1 MEIDLAEIREL
12 IAIVN
17 QSNVT
22 ELVMESEDFKLTIR
36 KAGMAS
42 TPVAT
47 IASGPAPQ
55 EIPVAATSTIP
66 AVPATPTEALPVEQE
81 HHLLEVKAPMVGTF
95 YRAPSPEASPFVQLN
110 DRIGQNQTVCIIEA
124 MKLMNEIEAEV
135 SGRIVEICV
144 KNGEPVEFGQIL
156 MRVDPK

>member
-1 MEIDLAEIREL
+1 VEIDLAKIREL
-12 IAIVN
+12 IALVD

-22 ELVMESEDFKLTIR
+22 ELVVESEDFKLAIR
-36 KAGMAS
+36 KSEARAA
-42 TPVAT
+42 AT
-47 IASGPAPQ
+47 LAPSPHPQ
-55 EIPVAATSTIP
+55 EIPAAATPNTP
-66 AVPATPTEALPVEQE
+66 APPAKPTEAPSTEN
-81 HHLLEVKAPMVGTF
+81 LLEVKAPMVGTF
-95 YRAPSPEASPFVQLN
+95 YRAASPEAAPFVQTN

-144 KNGEPVEFGQIL
+144 GNGEPVEFGQIL

>member
-22 ELVMESEDFKLTIR
+22 ELVIESEDFKLAIR
-36 KAGMAS
+36 KS
-42 TPVAT
+42 VESIPVAT
-47 IASGPAPQ
+47 IATKPAPQ
-55 EIPVAATSTIP
+55 EISAAVAPPIP
-66 AVPATPTEALPVEQE
+66 AAPATPTEASAEE
-81 HHLLEVKAPMVGTF
+81 NHFLEVKAPMVGTF

>member
-1 MEIDLAEIREL
+1 VEIDLAEIREL

-22 ELVMESEDFKLTIR
+22 ELVIESEDFKLAIR
-36 KAGMAS
+36 KAEGSA
-42 TPVAT
+42 PRAT
-47 IASGPAPQ
+47 IAPGPASQ
-55 EIPVAATSTIP
+55 EILVAATPGTTP
-66 AVPATPTEALPVEQE
+66 AAPTEAPAEE
-81 HHLLEVKAPMVGTF
+81 NHLLEVKAPMVGTF

-135 SGRIVEICV
+135 SGRVVEICV

>member
-1 MEIDLAEIREL
+1 VEIDLAEIREL

-22 ELVMESEDFKLTIR
+22 ELVIESEDFKLAIR
-36 KAGMAS
+36 KS
-42 TPVAT
+42 VESVSVAT
-47 IASGPAPQ
+47 IATKPAPQ
-55 EIPVAATSTIP
+55 EIPAAVAPPIP
-66 AVPATPTEALPVEQE
+66 AAPAAPTEVPSEE
-81 HHLLEVKAPMVGTF
+81 NHFLEVKAPMVGTF
-95 YRAPSPEASPFVQLN
+95 YRASSPEASPFVQLN

>member
-1 MEIDLAEIREL
+1 VEIDLAEIREL

-22 ELVMESEDFKLTIR
+22 ELVIESEDFKLAIR
-36 KAGMAS
+36 KS
-42 TPVAT
+42 VESVPVAT
-47 IASGPAPQ
+47 IATKPAPQ
-55 EIPVAATSTIP
+55 EIPAAVAPPIP
-66 AVPATPTEALPVEQE
+66 AAPATPTEVQVPSEE
-81 HHLLEVKAPMVGTF
+81 NHFLEVKAPMVGTF

-156 MRVDPK
+156 MKVDPK

>member
-1 MEIDLAEIREL
+1 VEIDLAEIREL

-22 ELVMESEDFKLTIR
+22 ELVIESEDFKLAIR
-36 KAGMAS
+36 KAEGSA
-42 TPVAT
+42 PRAT
-47 IASGPAPQ
+47 IAPGPASQ
-55 EIPVAATSTIP
+55 EIPVAATPGVPTTP
-66 AVPATPTEALPVEQE
+66 AAPTEAPPVEN
-81 HHLLEVKAPMVGTF
+81 HLLEVKAPMVGTF

-135 SGRIVEICV
+135 SGRVVEICV

>member
-1 MEIDLAEIREL
+1 VEIDLAEIREL

-22 ELVMESEDFKLTIR
+22 ELVIESEDFKLAIR
-36 KAGMAS
+36 KDMTSA
-42 TPVAT
+42 PVAA
-47 IASGPAPQ
+47 IAPGPAPQ
-55 EIPVAATSTIP
+55 EIPVAVTPSIP
-66 AVPATPTEALPVEQE
+66 TPPATPTEAPTVEN
-81 HHLLEVKAPMVGTF
+81 HLLEVKAPMVGTF

>member
-1 MEIDLAEIREL
+1 VEIDLAKIREL
-12 IAIVN
+12 IALVN

-22 ELVMESEDFKLTIR
+22 ELVVESEDFKLAIR
-36 KAGMAS
+36 KSEAS
-42 TPVAT
+42 TAAT
-47 IASGPAPQ
+47 LAPGLQPQ
-55 EIPVAATSTIP
+55 EIPAVVLNTP
-66 AVPATPTEALPVEQE
+66 APPAKPTEVISTESG
-81 HHLLEVKAPMVGTF
+81 LLEVKAPMVGTF
-95 YRAPSPEASPFVQLN
+95 YRAASPEAAPFVQTN

-144 KNGEPVEFGQIL
+144 GNGEPVEFGQIL

>member
-1 MEIDLAEIREL
+1 MEINLAEIREL

-22 ELVMESEDFKLTIR
+22 ELVIESEDFKLAIR
-36 KAGMAS
+36 K
-42 TPVAT
+42 PVASAPLAPPSLVQET
-47 IASGPAPQ
+47 PAVVTPSPPAPSAKPM
-55 EIPVAATSTIP
+55 EVTST
-66 AVPATPTEALPVEQE
+66 ENG
-81 HHLLEVKAPMVGTF
+81 LLEVKAPMVGTF
-95 YRAPSPEASPFVQLN
+95 YRAASPETSPFVQMN

-144 KNGEPVEFGQIL
+144 GNGEPVEFGQIL

>member
-1 MEIDLAEIREL
+1 MEIDLAKIREL
-12 IAIVN
+12 IALVD

-22 ELVMESEDFKLTIR
+22 ELVVESEDFKLAIR
-36 KAGMAS
+36 KSVSGAAS
-42 TPVAT
+42 P
-47 IASGPAPQ
+47 IAPGPHPQ
-55 EIPVAATSTIP
+55 EITTPNAPSPPTK
-66 AVPATPTEALPVEQE
+66 PTEATATENG
-81 HHLLEVKAPMVGTF
+81 LLEVKAPMVGTF
-95 YRAPSPEASPFVQLN
+95 YRATSPEASPFVQTN

-144 KNGEPVEFGQIL
+144 GNGEPVEFGQIL

>member
-1 MEIDLAEIREL
+1 VEIDLAEIREL
-12 IAIVN
+12 IAMVN

-22 ELVMESEDFKLTIR
+22 ELVIESEDFKLAIR
-36 KAGMAS
+36 KSVENA
-42 TPVAT
+42 PVVT
-47 IASGPAPQ
+47 IAAKPALQ
-55 EIPVAATSTIP
+55 EIPAGTPLPAA
-66 AVPATPTEALPVEQE
+66 PATPTEALVEE
-81 HHLLEVKAPMVGTF
+81 NHFLEVKAPMVGTF
-95 YRAPSPEASPFVQLN
+95 YRAPSPEASPFVQVN

-124 MKLMNEIEAEV
+124 MKLMNEIEAEI